1 MKHFRLFLL
10 YSLRNPY
17 ICYVYGLIRYFFFKM
32 IFKIQFIHSPDAI
45 KASNEHNLEAMI
57 QIKNQFFMNRFDRLI
72 FSMMANERFSLNS
85 KILIIGPRSESDILK
100 LNAYGYRN
108 IEAIDLLSY
117 SPIIKI
123 MDAHNIEY
131 KANTFD
137 SIFCG
142 WVLPYSTKPKKI
154 TNSIVR
160 VIKNGGLV
168 SIGVEYSLKEP
179 INSLKKIKSLFKGHI
194 EKIFFEY
201 DADLKKKKLSYL
213 QKETFSASSQILLQ
227 FSVKK

>member
-1 MKHFRLFLL
+1 MKHLKLFLL
-10 YSLRNPY
+10 YLLRNPY
-17 ICYVYGLIRYFFFKM
+17 ICYIYGILRFFFFRLT
-32 IFKIQFIHSPDAI
+32 FKIKIINSPDAI
-45 KASNEHNLEAMI
+45 KASNKHNFEAMF
-57 QIKNQFFMNRFDRLI
+57 QIKTQFFMNRFDRLI
-72 FSMMANERFSLNS
+72 FSMMANERFFLNS

-100 LNAYGYRN
+100 LYAYGYRN

-117 SPIIKI
+117 SPRIKI

-154 TNSIVR
+154 ANSIIR

-168 SIGVEYSLKEP
+168 SIGIEYSPKEP
-179 INSLKKIKSLFKGHI
+179 INSLKKIKTLFKGYI
-194 EKIFFEY
+194 ENIFFEY
-201 DADLKKKKLSYL
+201 DADLKKKPFSYL
-213 QKETFSASSQILLQ
+213 RKQTFSSSSQILLQ
-227 FSVKK
+227 FSIKK